1 MSIQNNHDNG
11 IEIHAKVL
19 ISRFGKKA
27 QEDAEN
33 HAKKLKKKGDIEGYE
48 VWILVADKIKDMKT
62 KKTSKNEK

>member
-1 MSIQNNHDNG
+1 MSKSDKHDKG

-33 HAKKLKKKGDIEGYE
+33 HAKKLKKTGDIEGYD
-48 VWILVADKIKDMKT
+48 VWMSVAKHIKKIK
-62 KKTSKNEK
+62 

>member
-1 MSIQNNHDNG
+1 MSKSDKHDKG

-33 HAKKLKKKGDIEGYE
+33 HAKKLKKTGDIEGYD
-48 VWILVADKIKDMKT
+48 VWMSVAKHIKKIKSYD
-62 KKTSKNEK
+62 KKDK

>member
-1 MSIQNNHDNG
+1 MSKSDKHDKG

-33 HAKKLKKKGDIEGYE
+33 HAKKLKKTGDIEGYD
-48 VWILVADKIKDMKT
+48 VWMSVAKHIKKIKSSD
-62 KKTSKNEK
+62 KKDK